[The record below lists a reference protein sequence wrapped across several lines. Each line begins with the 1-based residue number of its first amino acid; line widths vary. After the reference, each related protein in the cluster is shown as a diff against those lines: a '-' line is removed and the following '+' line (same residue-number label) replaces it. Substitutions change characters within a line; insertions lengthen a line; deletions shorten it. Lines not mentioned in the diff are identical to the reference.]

1 MLTLNP
7 QPAPT
12 WDEPIDMLYACHG
25 KVKRFC
31 SQLRLLP
38 DYLAEHGLNPAA
50 REAAERI
57 LIYFDQAAPL
67 HHEDEEA
74 DFFPTLLQ
82 YAPQAQADVAELA
95 RQHGVLHEN
104 WAALRCELTALLE
117 QESPSSLKCETIQR
131 FTDAYAV
138 HIDIEEPLFDLG
150 RQTIPQAQR
159 QAIGKIMA
167 ARRTA

>member
-31 SQLRLLP
+31 GQLQMLP
-38 DYLAEHGLNPAA
+38 DYLAEHGFNQAA
-50 REAAERI
+50 RDAVNQI
-57 LIYFDQAAPL
+57 LIYFNRAAPL

-82 YAPQAQADVAELA
+82 YAPQARADVDELE
-95 RQHGVLHEN
+95 RQHVVLHEN
-104 WAALRCELTALLE
+104 WAAMRAELEALLAGNE
-117 QESPSSLKCETIQR
+117 SSLKRSTVAR
-131 FTDAYAV
+131 FVDGYAA

-150 RQTIPQAQR
+150 RQSIPQPQR

-167 ARRTA
+167 ARRMG